1 MGSKKEFLKGWKE
14 GLEELQGTNVNYV
27 PSVWIKML
35 HLQKDG
41 SCNYNNYWEMS
52 ITFYTRESSIEILFR
67 ELSVFNP
74 PTLEDSYSYISTEG
88 NIVLT
93 HGEEEVNLLSCCPVL

>member
-1 MGSKKEFLKGWKE
+1 
-14 GLEELQGTNVNYV
+14 
-27 PSVWIKML
+27 
-35 HLQKDG
+35 
-41 SCNYNNYWEMS
+41 MS

-67 ELSVFNP
+67 ELSVFNL
-74 PTLEDSYSYISTEG
+74 PTPGNSYSYISTEG